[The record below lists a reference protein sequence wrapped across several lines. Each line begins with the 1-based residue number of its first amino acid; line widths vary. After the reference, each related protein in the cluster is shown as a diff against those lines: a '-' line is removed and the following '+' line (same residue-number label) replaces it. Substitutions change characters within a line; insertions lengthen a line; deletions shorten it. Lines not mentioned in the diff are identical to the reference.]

1 MATVRRTASS
11 IDEVLVGRELSW
23 LDFNDRVLQLAA
35 DPDVPLLERLKFC
48 AIFANNLDEFFMVRV
63 AGLLDHID
71 RGTDP
76 SDGRSARETVDAISA
91 RVRRLEADLVRT
103 LHDDLLPALA
113 AEGVRI
119 LRLDECTPDERAQ
132 LAATY
137 GSEIFP
143 VLTPLA
149 VGPGRPFPYISN
161 LSLSLGVHVLD
172 PVSGERRFARVK
184 VPEVLPRF
192 LPLADPHRFVALEDV
207 IADNIGSLFPG
218 MLIEEHAA
226 FRVTRDA
233 DFEISEAADDLL
245 EAVEQQLVRR
255 RFGDVV
261 RLEIDQGM
269 AETMLDTLVEALG
282 VQRSQ
287 VYRVP
292 GPLDVADL
300 MPIASVDRPDLRYGA
315 WSPQTHVRLRT
326 PDTDEPVDMFAAI
339 RRGDILVHHP
349 YHAFSTSVERFIQQ
363 AVEDPDVLAIKHTIY
378 RTSGD
383 SPIVPALVRAA
394 ERGKQAVA
402 LVELKA
408 RFDEERNIRWA
419 KSLERAGVHVV
430 HGLVGLKTH
439 CKLALVIRR
448 EGGTLR
454 RYVHIGTGN
463 YHPATARLYTDLGL
477 FTCRDDLAGD
487 VSDLFN
493 HLTGFARPQR
503 YRRLWV
509 APLELRA
516 KMVEEIRRTVAEHDD
531 EAPASIFMKMNSLVD
546 RTVIEELYKASQ
558 AGVRVDL
565 VVRGICC
572 LRPGVP
578 GVSENI
584 RIVSILGR
592 FLEHSRIYRFL
603 SRSGRR
609 VYMGSADV
617 MPRNLD
623 HRIEVVTP
631 VDDPYLIEEIDALVT
646 TSLRDTAGLWEL
658 GADAAWTRR
667 RPADGAAP
675 FSSQAAFMLQAL
687 GKGDDGDERA
697 ARREAAAAA
706 RVRRRA
712 ASGAP

>member
-1 MATVRRTASS
+1 MARVAARQAAEDADLFTN
-11 IDEVLVGRELSW
+11 RELSW
-23 LDFNDRVLQLAA
+23 LDFNRRVLELASEA
-35 DPDVPLLERLKFC
+35 RLPLLERLKFC

-63 AGLLDHID
+63 AGLLDHVAQNTSP
-71 RGTDP
+71 TDGQP
-76 SDGRSARETVDAISA
+76 AAATLDAIST
-91 RVRRLEADLVRT
+91 RVRGLEEELGRI
-103 LHDDLLPALA
+103 LHDDVLPALREHDIA
-113 AEGVRI
+113 IV
-119 LRLDECTPDERAQ
+119 RLDECTAEERSR
-132 LAATY
+132 LAEAY
-137 GSEIFP
+137 HGEIFP

-172 PVSGERRFARVK
+172 PVSGDRRFARVK

-192 LPLADPHRFVALEDV
+192 LPLEPGARYVTLESV

-218 MLIEEHAA
+218 MLIEEHAC

-233 DFEISEAADDLL
+233 DFEISEGADDLL

-261 RLEIDQGM
+261 RLEVDDGM
-269 AETMLDTLVEALG
+269 GDLMLQTLVDALG
-282 VQRSQ
+282 VDPGQ

-292 GPLDVADL
+292 KPLDLADL
-300 MPIASVDRPDLRYGA
+300 MPLSSIDRPDLRYA
-315 WSPQTHVRLRT
+315 PWTPQTHVRLRARAA
-326 PDTDEPVDMFAAI
+326 DDQLDVFASI

-349 YHAFSTSVERFIQQ
+349 YHAFSTSVERFIEQ

-394 ERGKQAVA
+394 EQGKQAVA

-419 KSLERAGVHVV
+419 RSLEQAGVHVV

-448 EGGTLR
+448 EGQGVR

-477 FTCRDDLAGD
+477 FTCRDDIAAD

-503 YRRLWV
+503 FRRLWV
-509 APLELRA
+509 APFEMRA
-516 KMVEEIRRTVAEHDD
+516 RMLAEIRRCAEEHGEDS
-531 EAPASIFMKMNSLVD
+531 PARVTMKMNSLVD
-546 RTVIEELYKASQ
+546 RAVIDELYKASQ

-565 VVRGICC
+565 IVRGICC

-578 GVSENI
+578 GLSENI
-584 RIVSILGR
+584 RVVSVLGR
-592 FLEHSRIYRFL
+592 FLEHARIYRFH

-609 VYMGSADV
+609 TYIGSADV

-623 HRIEVVTP
+623 HRIEVVVP
-631 VDDPYLIEEIDALVT
+631 VEDDVCRGRLEEVFAAL
-646 TSLRDTAGLWEL
+646 LADETAWTL
-658 GADAAWTRR
+658 GPDGRWTRVGSSGRSAQAVLQDAARLR
-667 RPADGAAP
+667 
-675 FSSQAAFMLQAL
+675 
-687 GKGDDGDERA
+687 
-697 ARREAAAAA
+697 
-706 RVRRRA
+706 
-712 ASGAP
+712 